1 VRKDVAPARVYLEQ
15 TSRDSTSRPII
26 VEIAMTPKPV
36 DSSKAYAIWSADV
49 SSTFESYTIG
59 AEVGGVKITR
69 EIGMSLNQF
78 GECSS

>member
-1 VRKDVAPARVYLEQ
+1 
-15 TSRDSTSRPII
+15 
-26 VEIAMTPKPV
+26 MTPKPV

-59 AEVGGVKITR
+59 AEVGGVKIAR